1 MIVEAFEHAPHIET
15 IAKTDSDYRL
25 LPPETVPMKLPSMG
39 QIVRVRTRHWLVGA
53 VEPSAHGSLVNLA
66 CVDDDAQGEPLQVV
80 WEVELDGTILDA
92 EAWEKI
98 GKRDFD
104 RPEYFAAYLNTL
116 RWNCVTS
123 TNEKLFQA
131 PFRAGIRIEAYQL
144 QPLRKAL
151 ELPRVNLF
159 IADDV
164 GLGKTIESGL
174 IANELR
180 LRRRVNDIVVAC
192 PPSMMEQWQE
202 ELETRFGL
210 TFEIYNRD
218 LVERIRREH
227 GYSTNPWDTFPR
239 WIVSHRLLIDE
250 NHAGPLKVWLDN
262 FRPGSLLILDE
273 AHHAAPASGSK
284 YAIDS
289 KITQAVRDLAPRF
302 EHRLFL
308 SATPHNG
315 HSNSFSAL
323 LHLLDN
329 KRFTP
334 GVPVTKKQL
343 GAVMVRRLKED
354 VREIAGG
361 FPRRVLEEVTI
372 QSLAP
377 DAPEL
382 VLADLLMEYREV
394 RKLRFASGTKREQ
407 AMGGLILSTL
417 QQRLFSSIEAFH
429 RTLQAHRRAMEK
441 VWAAETGANPNSAGG
456 PLGGDEDDAPDSGL
470 RDGERLT
477 AGFDWD
483 DERAQLPSEEQ
494 ESAAADAVAA
504 FTAKAAGNPRAA
516 QSARERQ
523 LLNDMASIAERS
535 RFQPDARVRWLLS
548 WMKERLSAG
557 LAASPDQ
564 RPEPQAPWSDLR
576 VILFT
581 EYEDTARYLRNQLEA
596 AMGGP
601 EVAQQRL
608 AVFHG
613 PTRPEDRKAI
623 KLAFNEHPSKNPLR
637 ILIATDAA
645 REGLN
650 LQAHC
655 WNLFHLDLPWNPS
668 RLEQR
673 NGRIDRKLQ
682 PNPEVFCHYFV
693 YAQRPEDRVLAAIV
707 RKTKTIRQEL
717 GALSDVIDRRLA
729 SGIDRSRLEETAK
742 LIDDADEDEEK
753 RRVREEELEEER
765 QARLQELQRQ
775 VDELRTRIKD
785 ASDWLNFRE
794 DHFRQAITSALEI
807 DQVEGLQPA
816 SGEFQPPRWVF
827 PNLLTR
833 YGGDS
838 RWAETLDTLRANP
851 EPGEN
856 LFQWRKRAPLRPV
869 VFSPP
874 QGLDEDI
881 VQMHLSHRLVQR
893 LLGRFLTQGFVHHD
907 LSRACLAQSADAI
920 PRVILIGR
928 LSVFGSAAVRLHEEM
943 ILVTARWVEPATR
956 GKALTPYGRDAEKR
970 TLQLMDESLRPEAH
984 RKVPPQRS
992 RQLHEALPLDIAQ
1005 LLPHLQTRGEAAL
1018 AEARTELSAR
1028 GEKEAQ
1034 HLRDILE
1041 DQRQRV
1047 LKEQARWASN
1057 QLDLPGFTPDEK
1069 KQLAAN
1075 QRYWKAFLENVDGDL
1090 AREPK
1095 RIREFYQPTA
1105 HRIEPV
1111 GLAYLWP
1118 ITG

>member
-1 MIVEAFEHAPHIET
+1 
-15 IAKTDSDYRL
+15 
-25 LPPETVPMKLPSMG
+25 MKLPATG

-53 VEPSAHGSLVNLA
+53 VEPSAHGTLVDLS

-80 WEVELDGTILDA
+80 WEVELDAVVLDS

-98 GKRDFD
+98 GRRDFD

-116 RWNCVTS
+116 QWNCVTS

-202 ELETRFGL
+202 EMESRFGL

-218 LVERIRREH
+218 YVERIRREH

-250 NHAGPLKVWLDN
+250 NHAGPMKVWLDN

-273 AHHAAPASGSK
+273 AHHAAPASGSR

-354 VREIAGG
+354 IREIAGG
-361 FPRRVLEEVTI
+361 FPRRILSEVQI
-372 QSLAP
+372 KDLPA

-382 VLADLLMEYREV
+382 ALADLLMEYREI

-417 QQRLFSSIEAFH
+417 QQRLFSSIEGFH
-429 RTLQAHRRAMEK
+429 RTLNAHRRAMEK
-441 VWAAETGANPNSAGG
+441 VWASEVGAPQGSGRRFG
-456 PLGGDEDDAPDSGL
+456 EVDDDNDSPT
-470 RDGERLT
+470 ERPERMT
-477 AGFDWD
+477 AGFDGD
-483 DERAQLPSEEQ
+483 DDRALLPAEEQ
-494 ESAAADAVAA
+494 ESEAADALAA
-504 FTAKAAGNPRAA
+504 VTVKASGNARAA
-516 QSARERQ
+516 HSDQERQ
-523 LLNDMASIAERS
+523 LLNAMATIADRH
-535 RFQPDARVRWLLS
+535 RFQPDARIRWLLD
-548 WMKERLSAG
+548 WMRKHLSAG
-557 LAASPDQ
+557 INADSTTRPDPSAA
-564 RPEPQAPWSDLR
+564 WSNLR

-596 AMGGP
+596 SLGGA
-601 EVAQQRL
+601 EIANQRL

-693 YAQRPEDRVLAAIV
+693 YTQRPEDRVLAAIV
-707 RKTKTIRQEL
+707 RKTDTIRREL
-717 GALSDVIDRRLA
+717 GALSDVIDTRLTA
-729 SGIDRSRLEETAK
+729 GIDRSKADETARI
-742 LIDDADEDEEK
+742 IDGTAEDEEK
-753 RRVREEELEEER
+753 RKVREEEFEEER
-765 QARLQELQRQ
+765 QTRLNDLRRQ
-775 VDELRTRIKD
+775 TDELRTRIKD

-807 DQVEGLQPA
+807 DRVEGLHPVPESAHPQ
-816 SGEFQPPRWVF
+816 RWVF

-838 RWAETLDTLRANP
+838 RWAETLDMLRANP

-869 VFSPP
+869 VFSALD
-874 QGLDEDI
+874 GLDEDV

-893 LLGRFLTQGFVHHD
+893 LLGRFLTQGFIHND
-907 LSRACLAQSADAI
+907 LSRACLAHSADAI

-928 LSVFGSAAVRLHEEM
+928 LSVFGSGAVRLHEEM
-943 ILVTARWVEPATR
+943 LLVTARWVEPATR
-956 GKALTPYGRDAEKR
+956 GKHLTPYGREAEKK
-970 TLQLMDESLRPEAH
+970 TLQLMEESLRPGAH
-984 RKVPPQRS
+984 ANVPPQRS
-992 RQLHEALPLDIAQ
+992 RQLHESIALDIQQ
-1005 LLPHLQTRGEAAL
+1005 LLPHLQTRGETAL
-1018 AEARTELSAR
+1018 AEAQAELTQR
-1028 GEKEAQ
+1028 GEKEAGN
-1034 HLRDILE
+1034 LRDILN

-1047 LKEQARWASN
+1047 LKEQARWANS

-1075 QRYWKAFLENVDGDL
+1075 QRFWKAFLENVDGDL

-1111 GLAYLWP
+1111 GIAYLWP

>member
-1 MIVEAFEHAPHIET
+1 M
-15 IAKTDSDYRL
+15 K
-25 LPPETVPMKLPSMG
+25 PPSTG
-39 QIVRVRTRHWLVGA
+39 QLVRVRTRHWLVGA
-53 VEPSAHGSLVNLA
+53 VDPSVHGTLVKLS
-66 CVDDDAQGEPLQVV
+66 CVDDDAQGEQVEVV
-80 WEVELDGTILDA
+80 WEVELDSVILDG
-92 EAWEKI
+92 EAWDKL

-180 LRRRVNDIVVAC
+180 LRRRVNEIVVAC

-202 ELETRFGL
+202 ELENRFGL
-210 TFEIYNRD
+210 TFEIYNREY
-218 LVERIRREH
+218 VERIRREH

-250 NHAGPLKVWLDN
+250 NHAGPMKVWLDN

-273 AHHAAPASGSK
+273 AHHAAPASSSK

-289 KITQAVRDLAPRF
+289 KLTQAVRDLAPRF
-302 EHRLFL
+302 EHRIFL

-343 GAVMVRRLKED
+343 GAVMVRRLKD
-354 VREIAGG
+354 DIREIAGG
-361 FPRRVLEEVTI
+361 FPKRVLQEVQI
-372 QSLAP
+372 NGLNP

-382 VLADLLMEYREV
+382 RLADLLVEYREV
-394 RKLRFASGTKREQ
+394 RKNRFASGNKREQ

-417 QQRLFSSIEAFH
+417 QQRLFSSIDAFH
-429 RTLQAHRRAMEK
+429 RTLNAHRRAMEK
-441 VWAAETGANPNSAGG
+441 VWAADAKPQTASTSTQLGAE
-456 PLGGDEDDAPDSGL
+456 EDDRQDKRFKETAQL
-470 RDGERLT
+470 LT
-477 AGFDWD
+477 AGFGWD
-483 DERAQLPSEEQ
+483 DERASLPPEQQ
-494 ESAAADAVAA
+494 ESEAAEAVAA
-504 FTAKAAGNPRAA
+504 VTAKATGNKQAA
-516 QSARERQ
+516 NTSRERE
-523 LLNDMASIAERS
+523 LLDQMASIADRH
-535 RFQPDARVRWLLS
+535 RYLPDARIRWLLE
-548 WMKERLSAG
+548 WMKKNLSAG
-557 LAASPDQ
+557 ISTDGSSRPDTST
-564 RPEPQAPWSDLR
+564 PWTNLR

-596 AMGGP
+596 AIGGP
-601 EVAQQRL
+601 EVASKRV

-623 KLAFNEHPSKNPLR
+623 KTAFNEHPSKNSLR

-682 PNPEVFCHYFV
+682 PNSEVYCHYFV
-693 YAQRPEDRVLAAIV
+693 YTQRPEDRVLAAIV
-707 RKTKTIRQEL
+707 RKTETIRREL
-717 GALSDVIDRRLA
+717 GALSDVIDKRLTG
-729 SGIDRSRLEETAK
+729 GIERSKADETVK
-742 LIDDADEDEEK
+742 LIDDTSEDEEK
-753 RRVREEELEEER
+753 RKTREDEFEEER
-765 QARLQELQRQ
+765 QTRLNEVRRQ
-775 VDELRTRIKD
+775 IDELRTRIKD
-785 ASDWLNFRE
+785 ASDWLNFKE

-807 DQVEGLQPA
+807 DSVEGLQQAPGP
-816 SGEFQPPRWVF
+816 SYPQRWVF

-869 VFSPP
+869 VFSPTE
-874 QGLDEDI
+874 GLDEDV
-881 VQMHLSHRLVQR
+881 VQMHLSHRLTQR
-893 LLGRFLTQGFVHHD
+893 LLGRFVTQGFIHND
-907 LSRACLAQSADAI
+907 LSRACLAHSADAI
-920 PRVILIGR
+920 PRVILVGR
-928 LSVFGSAAVRLHEEM
+928 LSVFGSSAVRLHEEM

-956 GKALTPYGRDAEKR
+956 GKSLTPYGREAEKK
-970 TLQLMDESLRPEAH
+970 TLQLMEESLRPSGSSQ
-984 RKVPPQRS
+984 VPPQRS
-992 RQLHEALPLDIAQ
+992 RQLHDSIRLDIEQ
-1005 LLPHLQTRGEAAL
+1005 LLPHLQTRGETAL
-1018 AEARTELSAR
+1018 EEAKAELTQR
-1028 GEKEAQ
+1028 GEKEAE
-1034 HLRDILE
+1034 HLREILT

-1047 LKEQARWASN
+1047 LKEQARWVSN
-1057 QLDLPGFTPDEK
+1057 QLEMPIFNPDEK
-1069 KQLAAN
+1069 RQLAAN
-1075 QRYWKAFLENVDGDL
+1075 QRYWRAFLENVDGDL
-1090 AREPK
+1090 IREPK

-1111 GLAYLWP
+1111 GIAYLWP